1 MSGALADVVV
11 VDRSDTVAGQY
22 CARLFADFGATVHL
36 MEPEGGSPIRAVAP
50 FDASGRSLTF
60 LHLNLGKRSGPPPR
74 VPDVVIC
81 APGEDPAA
89 VRASEPQTIAV
100 RITAFGDDGPMAGW
114 RGPEMILQASSGMMI
129 ANGVRGREP
138 LYGTGERASYA
149 AGLAA
154 YIQALASLR
163 ARRTTGTGDTVRIDA
178 AETAAAMCFP
188 YSLQAFY
195 NGSDRRRGDQE
206 IPAGQVLCRGAW
218 VCVWVYSNRFE
229 RLCRALGLEGCL
241 TDPRFAEVP
250 VRVRHWPEFFALVQ
264 EKVEARDPDGFV
276 AELQGLDI
284 IAARAFRP
292 SELRASV
299 HLAARG
305 YWREVTID
313 GVQHVVLG
321 PPFRMRRTPGR
332 AATGYDDAAA

>member
-1 MSGALADVVV
+1 MTGALADLVV

-22 CARLFADFGATVHL
+22 CARLFADFGASVYL
-36 MEPEGGSPIRAVAP
+36 AEPEGGSPVRATGP
-50 FDASGRSLTF
+50 FDASGGSLAF

-74 VPDVVIC
+74 APDVVVC
-81 APGEDPAA
+81 GPDEAPATLRAEDPRVVA
-89 VRASEPQTIAV
+89 VRV
-100 RITAFGDDGPMAGW
+100 TAFGDDGPMAGW
-114 RGPEMILQASSGMMI
+114 RGPEMVLQASSGMMI

-154 YIQALASLR
+154 YIQVLASLR
-163 ARRTTGTGDTVRIDA
+163 ARRRTGLGDTIRIDA
-178 AETAAAMCFP
+178 AEVAAAMCFP

-218 VCVWVYSNRFE
+218 VCIWVYSNRFE
-229 RLCRALGLEGCL
+229 RLCRALGLEACL
-241 TDPRFAEVP
+241 TDRRFAEVP
-250 VRVRHWPEFFALVQ
+250 VRVRHWPAFFALVQ
-264 EKVEARDPDGFV
+264 ERVADREPDAFV

-284 IAARAFRP
+284 ISARAYRP

-305 YWREVTID
+305 YWRKLVVD
-313 GVQHVVLG
+313 GVEHVVLG
-321 PPFRMRRTPGR
+321 PPFRMSRTPAQ
-332 AATGYDDAAA
+332 AANGYDDAAA